1 MVVRAK
7 PTWRAKSAVERKAG
21 RGVGLDL
28 LTAGKIRRRKSAP
41 KKSTLRGHE
50 SSARGSERLDFRSR
64 GDHLGAL
71 QLWQRAR
78 YRPQVKFSSGAGRRQ
93 RLTQQTITYNG
104 LARTDEGFFDYF
116 KPRVYTDVNFNFRY
130 TNLVGFFLNA
140 RNLTNVAQDAQ
151 RYGPV
156 SPSWSR
162 TYRREEFGVQYTIG
176 VKGSF

>member
-1 MVVRAK
+1 
-7 PTWRAKSAVERKAG
+7 
-21 RGVGLDL
+21 VGLDL
-28 LTAGKIRRRKSAP
+28 LTAGRLRRRKSAP

-64 GDHLGAL
+64 GEHLGAL

-78 YRPQVKFSSGAGRRQ
+78 YRSQVELFPGAGRRQ
-93 RLTQQTITYNG
+93 RLRQQTITYNG

-116 KPRVYTDVNFNFRY
+116 KPRVYTDVNFNYRY